1 MSNLCATTLLWPSF
15 KTITHIQQCGHIS
28 HLVRYWSDDGNLTA
42 HLETEDTIYRSV
54 LCCWVEHV
62 HAASKT
68 WGSLQDPFLNHC
80 HPPQGPCVAA
90 TALQIM
96 DKTPTTSHQSTSA
109 LQFNTHNI
117 IVDGGLLQCH
127 LAWNS
132 PHCCIHIKQQYTQGC
147 SFGLFCKPGPQQQPA
162 FCSSPSSLCKKS
174 KSSMKYF
181 SESLQNKS
189 NRW

>member
-28 HLVRYWSDDGNLTA
+28 HLARYWNDDGNLTA
-42 HLETEDTIYRSV
+42 HLETEDTIYRSIF
-54 LCCWVEHV
+54 CCWVEHV
-62 HAASKT
+62 HAATKT
-68 WGSLQDPFLNHC
+68 WESFQDPSLSHC
-80 HPPQGPCVAA
+80 YLPKGPCLAA

-96 DKTPTTSHQSTSA
+96 HKTPTTSHQSTAA

-117 IVDGGLLQCH
+117 TVDGCLLQHH
-127 LAWNS
+127 LAWKS
-132 PHCCIHIKQQYTQGC
+132 THCCIQCTQGC

-162 FCSSPSSLCKKS
+162 FCSSSYSLCTKS
-174 KSSMKYF
+174 KSYMNYF
-181 SESLQNKS
+181 RESLQNRS